1 MGDSRDTGT
10 AVAIALVIVLVLVLL
25 AGGGALFIWQRQAV
39 LRQEVLARNAEAE
52 AARARALAEQRVA
65 QATQAELSDRPNGID
80 DDPASIDGSI
90 RTVLQSQQRAWNA
103 GDIEQ
108 FMDYY
113 WKSDDLTFSSGGKL
127 TRTWQGTLENYKERY
142 PSPADMGQLSFHNL
156 EVTLLGTEVSLVLGE
171 WQLSRDSGELGGN
184 FTLVFRRLDDK
195 WVIVHDHTSRTEP

>member
-142 PSPADMGQLSFHNL
+142 PSPAAMGQLSFHNL